1 METVPKAAGEIAYN
15 MADKVLSIEI
25 KPEKA
30 LTLEEQEAIALLFR
44 AAFEEDYRP
53 FQEVFINPTHILG
66 KVGGSLVSHALWI
79 TRWLELRGQPRL
91 RTAYVEAVMTYD
103 VYRGNGYATLV
114 MQHLAAEIQDYDL
127 GALSPAD
134 TSLYARLGW
143 EFWQGPLYGRKNREW
158 IPIPDERVMILRT
171 ANTARLDL
179 QAPLSIEWR
188 DGEVW

>member
-1 METVPKAAGEIAYN
+1 MAYN
-15 MADKVLSIEI
+15 MADQVLSIEI
-25 KPEKA
+25 KPGKA

-66 KVGGSLVSHALWI
+66 KVGGSLVSHALWV
-79 TRWLELRGQPRL
+79 TRWLGLRYQPRL
-91 RTAYVEAVMTYD
+91 RTAYVEAVMTD
-103 VYRGNGYATLV
+103 ELYRGNGFATLV
-114 MQHLAAEIQDYDL
+114 MQHLVAQIQDYDL
-127 GALSPAD
+127 VALSPGD

-143 EFWQGPLYGRKNREW
+143 AFWKGPLYGRKNREW
-158 IPIPDERVMILRT
+158 VPTPGERVMILRT
-171 ANTARLDL
+171 PNTPRLDL